1 MSSSADTQQAPIF
14 HFSKALF
21 FSVFVSLSKH
31 NNDKSEG
38 QLKKGKKKK
47 KRTYN
52 SHNRSKLNRI
62 TKKKKKVY
70 KKQKSEW
77 SERVRKERKEK
88 KKKSRDYVLLEEK
101 WGEGK
106 KRKQQ

>member
-1 MSSSADTQQAPIF
+1 MTYGASKRKKKKEIASMSSSADTQQAPIF

-47 KRTYN
+47 KEN
-52 SHNRSKLNRI
+52 
-62 TKKKKKVY
+62 V
-70 KKQKSEW
+70 
-77 SERVRKERKEK
+77 
-88 KKKSRDYVLLEEK
+88 
-101 WGEGK
+101 
-106 KRKQQ
+106 

>member
-1 MSSSADTQQAPIF
+1 MTYGASKKKKKEIASMSSSADTQQAPIF

-47 KRTYN
+47 EN
-52 SHNRSKLNRI
+52 
-62 TKKKKKVY
+62 V
-70 KKQKSEW
+70 
-77 SERVRKERKEK
+77 
-88 KKKSRDYVLLEEK
+88 
-101 WGEGK
+101 
-106 KRKQQ
+106 